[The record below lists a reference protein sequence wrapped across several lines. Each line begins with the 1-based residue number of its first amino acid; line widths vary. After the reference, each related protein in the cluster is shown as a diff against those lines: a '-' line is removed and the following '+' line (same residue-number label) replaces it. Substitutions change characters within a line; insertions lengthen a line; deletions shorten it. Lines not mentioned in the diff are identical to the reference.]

1 MYLLK
6 REDKI
11 FEFIYGEYSRLIY
24 TNNKKD
30 EDEVKLFRETS
41 DGMYWI
47 HKKCQPPNE
56 QFGIIG
62 IQIASNILL

>member
-6 REDKI
+6 HENKI
-11 FEFIYGEYSRLIY
+11 FEFIYGEYSRLIC

-30 EDEVKLFRETS
+30 EDKVKLFKETN

-47 HKKCQPPNE
+47 HKK
-56 QFGIIG
+56 
-62 IQIASNILL
+62 LV